1 MNVDLSPLRR
11 AAMRTDVFVQLVPHG
26 DLGSAEGV
34 HRRHCDLATV
44 ETIYLY
50 TYIYTYIYKY
60 IHTYT
65 YIYIHIHIHIYIY
78 IYICVCA
85 YDVDI
90 NVDIDVDAY
99 YVDDSYACRYYKCR

>member
-1 MNVDLSPLRR
+1 MDIIITKKNQWQYPKKTQIFTDYHITNGIQWIKTDMNVDLSPLRR

-50 TYIYTYIYKY
+50 TYIY
-60 IHTYT
+60 
-65 YIYIHIHIHIYIY
+65 IYIY
-78 IYICVCA
+78 IYI
-85 YDVDI
+85 
-90 NVDIDVDAY
+90 
-99 YVDDSYACRYYKCR
+99 